1 MELVTHSG
9 NWLLLSIVGVIAG
22 FIDAVVGGGGLLS
35 IPALLTIGMPPHM
48 ALGTNKLAA
57 SFGSSMAA
65 YTYYRQQLLQPRL
78 WRSCF
83 AATTTGA
90 LCGSI
95 LVYLVDTSWL
105 EKLLPVLIMVIALYS
120 LLSRKILEE
129 SPASDNEKYPK
140 RSRKI
145 LQGLILGGYDG
156 FAGPGIG
163 AIWIVSSKALHKLS
177 FLKSCALSRAMTFA
191 SNTTALTVFLLL
203 GKVDIAIGLLL
214 GLSMMLG
221 SFVGAHSAIRFGL
234 PFIRPLFITVVIAM
248 ALHLTWSA
256 WI

>member
-1 MELVTHSG
+1 MEIVTHSG
-9 NWLLLSIVGVIAG
+9 NWLLLTVVGLIAG

-35 IPALLTIGMPPHM
+35 IPALLTIGMPPHL

-65 YTYYRQQLLQPRL
+65 YTYYRQHLLQPKL

-83 AATTTGA
+83 VATAIGA

-95 LVYLVDTSWL
+95 LVYMVDTSWL
-105 EKLLPVLIMVIALYS
+105 EKLLPLLIIIMALYS
-120 LLSRKILEE
+120 LLSKKALEDR
-129 SPASDNEKYPK
+129 PAHNDEHPK
-140 RSRKI
+140 RSHKI
-145 LQGLILGGYDG
+145 VQGLVLGGYDG

-203 GKVDIAIGLLL
+203 GKVDLAIGLLL

-221 SFVGAHSAIRFGL
+221 SFIGAHSAIRFGL
-234 PFIRPLFITVVIAM
+234 PFIRPLFIIVVMAI

-256 WI
+256 WL